1 MAAARSELCC
11 EWREADGAL
20 AALLGLLEL
29 VFGLN
34 LCVEAHNLDREDQR
48 PLARC
53 LPEIFIRCPRS
64 SRERESRRPSGR
76 GQLFLGSNRVHE
88 GCDRHLSRQCGRARS
103 GR

>member
-11 EWREADGAL
+11 EWREAEGAL

-34 LCVEAHNLDREDQR
+34 LCVEAHNLDRENQR

-53 LPEIFIRCPRS
+53 LPEYLSDVHVHLGSAKADDPPVAVNYPRS
-64 SRERESRRPSGR
+64 GSSG
-76 GQLFLGSNRVHE
+76 G
-88 GCDRHLSRQCGRARS
+88 
-103 GR
+103 